1 MIMNWWEMVELIA
14 SICTCLSLVGGMI
27 TYFSSTQREKML
39 RTNEAIDDL
48 YAKHDELVKKN
59 IKSDYMDFVIF
70 TRNVDRF
77 AKAYNAKRYSKRI
90 VKKHAGAFLVR
101 LYDEKLNGIIS
112 QQRKQYQR
120 DTYFAQVEE
129 MVGDLRMPESC
140 QK

>member
-1 MIMNWWEMVELIA
+1 MNWWDTIELVA
-14 SICTCLSLVGGMI
+14 SICTCLSLVGGVI
-27 TYFSSTQREKML
+27 TYLSSARREKIL
-39 RTNEAIDDL
+39 RTNEAIDAL
-48 YAKHDELVKKN
+48 YAKNDELVSKN
-59 IKSDYMDFVIF
+59 MKINYMDFVVF

-77 AKAYNAKRYSKRI
+77 AKAYNAKRYNKRI

-129 MVGDLRMPESC
+129 MIGDLRMPESC

>member
-1 MIMNWWEMVELIA
+1 MNWWDTIELVA
-14 SICTCLSLVGGMI
+14 SICTCLSLVGGVI
-27 TYFSSTQREKML
+27 TYLSSARREKIL

-48 YAKHDELVKKN
+48 YAKNDELVSKN
-59 IKSDYMDFVIF
+59 MKINYMDFVVF

-77 AKAYNAKRYSKRI
+77 AKAYNAKRYNKRI

-129 MVGDLRMPESC
+129 MIGDLRMPESC

>member
-1 MIMNWWEMVELIA
+1 MNWWDTIELIA
-14 SICTCLSLVGGMI
+14 SICTCLSLVGGVI
-27 TYFSSTQREKML
+27 SYLSSAQREKIL

-48 YAKHDELVKKN
+48 YAKNDELVSKN
-59 IKSDYMDFVIF
+59 MKSNYMDFVVF

-77 AKAYNAKRYSKRI
+77 AKVYNAKRYNKRI
-90 VKKHAGAFLVR
+90 VKRQAGAFLVR

-129 MVGDLRMPESC
+129 MISDLR
-140 QK
+140 K